1 MSLTSHA
8 SNTLL
13 HSEEILN
20 DILDKK
26 APEVI
31 MSKKGFL
38 RKILGYFLYLPP
50 IGLAD
55 VRRSFRL
62 HRTENRVD
70 SHHHFTT
77 HLLFQLQQGQL
88 RIKEY
93 FEKNGWIL
101 SLLGLIFEAIQCVMY
116 LLEMQLNISNPCE
129 EKNCGTNLPSWLVVN
144 REDASFQGLFAISI
158 MKLILVSFRA
168 IMTDKS
174 VAYLFKFERLI
185 NIGTSLPF
193 LILANISKGKFIYVP
208 YFLQCILFVSSLQ
221 ELLKFRFKQKIINFN
236 TMTEKLILMIII
248 IWSIIYFG
256 VCTFN
261 FSETH
266 FPGQRASS
274 SSKLS
279 LLDTFYFIVIT
290 ICTVGYGDITPTSIP
305 GQIVVIVLIIGG
317 VTIIPSLV
325 TDFQAAVRLFEAGL
339 TINYFWKLMNF

>member
-1 MSLTSHA
+1 MPELQSERQLKVSKSSLIRYQSHLKFDGIPLSSIMSLTSHA

-31 MSKKGFL
+31 MSKKGFF
-38 RKILGYFLYLPP
+38 RKILGYFFYLPP

-185 NIGTSLPF
+185 NIGQ
-193 LILANISKGKFIYVP
+193 IY
-208 YFLQCILFVSSLQ
+208 LCSILFA
-221 ELLKFRFKQKIINFN
+221 
-236 TMTEKLILMIII
+236 MH
-248 IWSIIYFG
+248 SI
-256 VCTFN
+256 C
-261 FSETH
+261 
-266 FPGQRASS
+266 
-274 SSKLS
+274 L
-279 LLDTFYFIVIT
+279 
-290 ICTVGYGDITPTSIP
+290 
-305 GQIVVIVLIIGG
+305 
-317 VTIIPSLV
+317 
-325 TDFQAAVRLFEAGL
+325 
-339 TINYFWKLMNF
+339 